1 MGNYHLSKGTLE
13 LCLKKSNI
21 DICYDLAQRIR
32 QYVSPEEKKVDEILN
47 ELINLKDERED
58 RIGAIMRIIKF
69 QRANAKLTET
79 QELELVDS
87 KNLKIVIAEVE
98 ELKKWLIII

>member
-13 LCLKKSNI
+13 LYFKESNI
-21 DICYDLAQRIR
+21 DLCDDLAQRIR
-32 QYVSPEEKKVDEILN
+32 QYVSPEEKTIDEILN
-47 ELINLKDERED
+47 ELMNLQDERED

-69 QRANAKLTET
+69 QRANAKLTEA

-87 KNLKIVIAEVE
+87 RNLKIVIAEVE
-98 ELKKWLIII
+98 ELKKWMKE